1 MKIQMDKPPSFK
13 LFDENRWN
21 TEIQMDRCL
30 VRLILYTSRV
40 VEGGSLKVVLGS
52 VGSIYFGWTWTD
64 RKWKTRKQMIRPG
77 GQDLQFTFFRGQQ
90 VHVNPHPSSHVSRLV
105 STWHVNRRETWT
117 RREPEPTFGVN
128 FHVSCRF
135 TFHVGSRRFTFW
147 NLDLHFWGI
156 LAWTFMFFF

>member
-64 RKWKTRKQMIRPG
+64 RK
-77 GQDLQFTFFRGQQ
+77 
-90 VHVNPHPSSHVSRLV
+90 
-105 STWHVNRRETWT
+105 
-117 RREPEPTFGVN
+117 
-128 FHVSCRF
+128 
-135 TFHVGSRRFTFW
+135 
-147 NLDLHFWGI
+147 
-156 LAWTFMFFF
+156 